1 MNPKKYKSVA
11 MKITS
16 WELATELAKVVL
28 PNAVL
33 SRSQVVEIALTR
45 WANERKFSSH
55 KFPMLVANNNNEVS
69 SKTLNKG

>member
-1 MNPKKYKSVA
+1 

-16 WELATELAKVVL
+16 WQLATELAKVVV
-28 PNAVL
+28 PNALL

-45 WANERKFSSH
+45 WANERKYENH
-55 KFPMLVANNNNEVS
+55 KFPMLVSNNNEVS

>member
-1 MNPKKYKSVA
+1 MNPKKYKSVS

-16 WELATELAKVVL
+16 WQLATELAKVVV
-28 PNAVL
+28 PNALL

-45 WANERKFSSH
+45 WANERKFEGH
-55 KFPMLVANNNNEVS
+55 KFPMLVANNNEVS

>member
-1 MNPKKYKSVA
+1 
-11 MKITS
+11 MKIAS

-45 WANERKFSSH
+45 WANERKFEGH
-55 KFPMLVANNNNEVS
+55 KFPMLVANNNEVS